1 MRTRVRLT
9 AATMV
14 GLAAVLG
21 ATTACQR
28 TTEGTVAQTTEPG
41 PPISSDDPITTDGP
55 SIPGLP
61 GIEIPNLPLPTRN
74 TDVPEVPAPANALDM
89 TCEEYN
95 DLDEATRVAV
105 VRKILAQEGNPLG
118 PDGEFVGQMLA
129 DAACQFLP
137 SATVS
142 EVLMGGSAAVTD
154 RRLAAVTPS
163 RDSLL
168 PHG

>member
-1 MRTRVRLT
+1 MTRVRLT

-41 PPISSDDPITTDGP
+41 PPISSDDPTSPDDPG
-55 SIPGLP
+55 IPGLP
-61 GIEIPNLPLPTRN
+61 GLPDIEIPNLPLPTRN

-95 DLDEATRVAV
+95 ELDEATRVAV
-105 VRKILAQEGNPLG
+105 VREILAQEGNPLG
-118 PDGEFVGQMLA
+118 PDGEFVGQILA

-137 SATVS
+137 TATVS
-142 EVLMGGSAAVTD
+142 EVLMGGS
-154 RRLAAVTPS
+154 P
-163 RDSLL
+163 
-168 PHG
+168 P